1 MKKLCCFLVFAL
13 APLISWGQDVVA
25 TYNISQISS
34 YLKVNRIGDATFSE
48 IKQNIDS
55 LREKYHSADFVI
67 DFLNARGD
75 YGLAAVALA
84 DSLSMLDF
92 RMAFIVGKQT
102 ERAAEQ
108 VAMFLRNAG
117 RCIIAGDVTKGGLVP
132 DIHLTTNNEYQTAWY
147 DSIQSSHIIE
157 KTIREY
163 TRKTDVK
170 AKYHDARKLLDNFGE
185 NGELI
190 DLINAMAEREGIR
203 KNDNA
208 FYYSGYMVVSLMRAE
223 LLREVYPEARDL
235 YHQALNVPV
244 QQAIQS
250 AVGVME
256 SSHYR
261 ELTRQRK

>member
-67 DFLNARGD
+67 DFLDARGD

-102 ERAAEQ
+102 EEKRQQGRTDDSRPTRSWWPEKSIPPP
-108 VAMFLRNAG
+108 FLLNF
-117 RCIIAGDVTKGGLVP
+117 RCTK
-132 DIHLTTNNEYQTAWY
+132 
-147 DSIQSSHIIE
+147 SH
-157 KTIREY
+157 
-163 TRKTDVK
+163 
-170 AKYHDARKLLDNFGE
+170 F
-185 NGELI
+185 
-190 DLINAMAEREGIR
+190 
-203 KNDNA
+203 
-208 FYYSGYMVVSLMRAE
+208 
-223 LLREVYPEARDL
+223 
-235 YHQALNVPV
+235 
-244 QQAIQS
+244 
-250 AVGVME
+250 
-256 SSHYR
+256 
-261 ELTRQRK
+261 